1 MKNLLL
7 SASFITIVVMG
18 INFLFKIYL
27 SYHIDKE
34 NLGMFYTF
42 MDLISI
48 GIMLF
53 SGYKDSLIK
62 AYDEN
67 GFEQVVYWYIVSFW
81 LLFGVVLFIET
92 FYYLYYFDNK
102 IFSIYY
108 LIVMLFANALM
119 IFLSYYNASWKIY
132 KVMLFE
138 NMVMAI
144 SLVIFFSIF
153 YNFVFHNIKALFFA
167 FFFSYLARVVYL
179 KTTSPIKLDY
189 KKAPLNKVKLF
200 LKNNFLS
207 SLMYFFSGLF
217 ISSSSLVL
225 LKLFNDTD
233 FLSEYQ
239 VVIRSIFF
247 SLVAIFVFPLN
258 TFTFPQISKFI
269 SENNLS
275 ELQRVEKKLLYYLSV
290 FFLILILGEF
300 LTPYVI
306 SFVFPKEYYNSY
318 KMLNLLLPTLPFI
331 AYTTF
336 ALNIIKGFNRFDL
349 ALYVRAFG
357 SFLFFLSVYTLY
369 SFGFD
374 AKSIIYSLDISF
386 LGMFGLSYY
395 YKTRLLR

>member
-1 MKNLLL
+1 MKKLLL
-7 SASFITIVVMG
+7 SASFVTIIVMG

-27 SYHIDKE
+27 SYHINKE
-34 NLGMFYTF
+34 KLGIFYTF

-67 GFEQVVYWYIVSFW
+67 GFEQVVYWYIISFW
-81 LLFGVVLFIET
+81 MLFGVVLFIEV
-92 FYYLYYFDNK
+92 FYYVYYFNNQ

-108 LIVMLFANALM
+108 LGAMLFVNASM

-144 SLVIFFSIF
+144 SLVIFFAIF

-167 FFFSYLARVVYL
+167 FFFSYLARVIYL
-179 KTTSPIKLDY
+179 KIASSAKFNY
-189 KKAPLNKVKLF
+189 KAVHIDEVKLF

-269 SENNLS
+269 SEDNFG
-275 ELQRVEKKLLYYLSV
+275 ELRRIEKKLFYYLCI
-290 FFLILILGEF
+290 FLLLLIFGEF

-306 SFVFPKEYYNSY
+306 GFIFPVQYYNSY

-336 ALNIIKGFNRFDL
+336 ALNIVKGFNRFDL

-357 SFLFFLSVYTLY
+357 SFLFFSSIYILY
-369 SFGFD
+369 IFGFD

>member
-1 MKNLLL
+1 MKKLLL
-7 SASFITIVVMG
+7 SASFITIIVMG

-67 GFEQVVYWYIVSFW
+67 GFKQVVYWYIVSFW

-108 LIVMLFANALM
+108 LIVMLFSNALM

-167 FFFSYLARVVYL
+167 FFFSYLARVIYL
-179 KTTSPIKLDY
+179 KTTSPIKFDY

-200 LKNNFLS
+200 LKNNLLS

-290 FFLILILGEF
+290 FLLILIFGEF
-300 LTPYVI
+300 LTPYII

-349 ALYVRAFG
+349 ALYVRVFG

-374 AKSIIYSLDISF
+374 AKSIIYSLEISF
-386 LGMFGLSYY
+386 LGMFGLSYF

>member
-1 MKNLLL
+1 MKKLLL

-67 GFEQVVYWYIVSFW
+67 GFEQVVYWYIISFW
-81 LLFGVVLFIET
+81 LLFGVVLFIEI

-108 LIVMLFANALM
+108 LIVMLFSNALM

-167 FFFSYLARVVYL
+167 FFFSYLARVIYL
-179 KTTSPIKLDY
+179 KTTSPIKFDY

-290 FFLILILGEF
+290 FFLIIILGEF